1 MDATP
6 TSPTTSSDL
15 FEVALGRLTEASEYS
30 DANEETLQRL
40 RHPIAVHQVSIPV
53 RMDDGTLEIFDGYRV
68 RHNDVLGPTKGG
80 LRYHPKVDL
89 SEVKALSFWMTCKC
103 AAVGLPFGGAK
114 GGVTVDPKQL
124 SRLELERLSRGFI
137 EQMSGLIGSEIDIPA
152 PDVYTNATIMG
163 WMMDEYSRIHQRK
176 TPGMITGKPVPLGGS
191 LGRDDATGRGAYY
204 CIKEME
210 ALEGWKPAEIK
221 VAIQGLGN
229 AGQHVA
235 RLLYDDGYKIVA
247 VSDSGGGLYRAEGL
261 DIPSIIE
268 VKNTHRSLDG
278 LYCKCSVHASV
289 PCDNVGTHKISNAEL
304 LESEVDLL
312 IPAAMEN
319 QLTIENAERI
329 QAAYVVEVANGP
341 TTPEADAILKS
352 RGSVILPDILAN
364 SGGVIVSY
372 FEWLQNRSGS
382 YWGVEEIHQKLKA
395 QITQAFKEIHALKGQ
410 HQIPFRTAAYVRAIN
425 RINAA
430 IEAQGTYSYFKNQ

>member
-1 MDATP
+1 MSSQP
-6 TSPTTSSDL
+6 TDL
-15 FEVALGRLTEASEYS
+15 FEMALARLNDAAKYC
-30 DANEETLQRL
+30 DANEETLKRL
-40 RHPIAVHQVSIPV
+40 RHPMSIHQVSIPV
-53 RMDDGTLEIFDGYRV
+53 RMDNGELEIFDGYRV

-80 LRYHPKVDL
+80 LRYHPQVDL

-114 GGVTVDPKQL
+114 GGIAVNPKKL

-137 EQMSGLIGSEIDIPA
+137 EQMSGLIGPDIDIPA
-152 PDVYTNATIMG
+152 PDVYTNPTIMG

-176 TPGMITGKPVPLGGS
+176 IPAMITGKPVPLGGS

-210 ALEGWKPAEIK
+210 ALEGWNPTEIK

-235 RLLYDDGYKIVA
+235 RLLHQDGYKIVA
-247 VSDSGGGLYRAEGL
+247 VSDSGGALYCPEGL
-261 DIPSIIE
+261 DIPKVIE
-268 VKNTHRSLDG
+268 AKNTHRSLEG
-278 LYCKCSVHASV
+278 LYCKCSVSESM
-289 PCDNVGTHKISNAEL
+289 PCDNVGTRSITNAEL
-304 LESEVDLL
+304 LELEVDVL

-319 QLTIENAERI
+319 QLTVENAERI
-329 QAAYVVEVANGP
+329 QAAYIVEVANGP
-341 TTPEADAILKS
+341 TTPEADSILNN
-352 RGSVILPDILAN
+352 RGCIIIPDVLAN

-372 FEWLQNRSGS
+372 FEWLQNRSGD
-382 YWGVEEIHQKLKA
+382 YWSVEDVQEKLKSR
-395 QITQAFKEIHALKGQ
+395 ITDAFKKIHAVKVDKDTN
-410 HQIPFRTAAYVRAIN
+410 FRTAAYVRAVD
-425 RINAA
+425 RINSA

>member
-1 MDATP
+1 MEATP
-6 TSPTTSSDL
+6 TTDL
-15 FEVALGRLTEASEYS
+15 FEMALGRLEEASLYS
-30 DANEETLQRL
+30 NANEETLQRL
-40 RHPIAVHQVSIPV
+40 RHPMAIYQVSIPV
-53 RMDDGTLEIFDGYRV
+53 RMDSGKLEIFEGYRV

-80 LRYHPKVDL
+80 LRYHPQVDL

-103 AAVGLPFGGAK
+103 ATVGLPFGGAK
-114 GGVTVDPKQL
+114 GGVTVDPKKL

-137 EQMSGLIGSEIDIPA
+137 EQMSGLVGPEVDIPA

-191 LGRDDATGRGAYY
+191 LGREDATGRGAYY

-210 ALEGWKPAEIK
+210 GLEGWNPAEIK

-235 RLLYDDGYKIVA
+235 RLLHQDGYTIVA
-247 VSDSGGGLYRAEGL
+247 VSDSGGGLYCGNGL
-261 DIPSIIE
+261 DIPKVIE
-268 VKNTHRSLDG
+268 AKNTHHNLEG
-278 LYCKCSVHASV
+278 LYCKCSVSESV
-289 PCDNVGTHKISNAEL
+289 PCDNVGTRQMTNAEL
-304 LESEVDLL
+304 MESEVNIL

-319 QLTIENAERI
+319 QLTKDNAKRI
-329 QAAYVVEVANGP
+329 RADFVVEVANGP
-341 TTPEADAILKS
+341 TTPEADAILEN
-352 RGSVILPDILAN
+352 RGCVIIPDILAN

-382 YWGVEEIHQKLKA
+382 YWEVEDVHEKLES
-395 QITQAFKEIHALKGQ
+395 QITHAFREIYGLKND
-410 HQIPFRTAAYVRAIN
+410 HQISFRTAAYARAIN

-430 IEAQGTYSYFKNQ
+430 IESQGTYSYFKNQ

>member
-1 MDATP
+1 MEAVTKP
-6 TSPTTSSDL
+6 DL
-15 FEVALGRLTEASEYS
+15 FEMALGRLEEASKYS
-30 DANEETLQRL
+30 NANEETLQRL
-40 RHPIAVHQVSIPV
+40 RHPMAIHQVSIPV
-53 RMDDGTLEIFDGYRV
+53 RMDSGKLQIFEGYRV

-80 LRYHPKVDL
+80 LRYHPQVDL

-114 GGVTVDPKQL
+114 GGVTVDPKKL

-137 EQMSGLIGSEIDIPA
+137 EQMSGLIGPEVDIPA

-163 WMMDEYSRIHQRK
+163 WMMDEYSRIHQKK

-191 LGRDDATGRGAYY
+191 LGREDATGRGAYY

-210 ALEGWKPAEIK
+210 ELEGWKPTEIN

-235 RLLYDDGYKIVA
+235 RLLYHDGYKIVA
-247 VSDSGGGLYRAEGL
+247 VSDSGGGLYCEEGL
-261 DIPSIIE
+261 DIPKVIE
-268 VKNTHRSLDG
+268 AKNTHRSLEG
-278 LYCKCSVHASV
+278 LYCKCSVSESV
-289 PCDNVGTHKISNAEL
+289 PCDNVGTHQISNAEL
-304 LESEVDLL
+304 LELDVDIL

-319 QLTIENAERI
+319 QLTKENAERI
-329 QAAYVVEVANGP
+329 QSAFVVEVANGP
-341 TTPEADAILKS
+341 TTPEADTILNS
-352 RGSVILPDILAN
+352 RGCVIIPDILAN

-372 FEWLQNRSGS
+372 FEWLQNRSGY
-382 YWGVEEIHQKLKA
+382 YWGIGEVHEKLETR
-395 QITQAFKEIHALKGQ
+395 ITQAFIEIYTLKNE
-410 HQIPFRTAAYVRAIN
+410 HQIPFRTAAYAWAIN

>member
-1 MDATP
+1 MEATP
-6 TSPTTSSDL
+6 TTDL
-15 FEVALGRLTEASEYS
+15 FEMALGRLEEASLYS
-30 DANEETLQRL
+30 NANEETLQRL
-40 RHPIAVHQVSIPV
+40 RHPMAIHQVSIPV
-53 RMDDGTLEIFDGYRV
+53 RMDSGKLEIFEGYRV

-80 LRYHPKVDL
+80 LRYHPQVDL

-114 GGVTVDPKQL
+114 GGVTVDPKKL

-137 EQMSGLIGSEIDIPA
+137 EQMSGLVGPEVDIPA

-163 WMMDEYSRIHQRK
+163 WMMDEYSRIHQKK

-191 LGRDDATGRGAYY
+191 LGREDATGRGAYY

-210 ALEGWKPAEIK
+210 GLEGWNPAEIK

-235 RLLYDDGYKIVA
+235 RLLHQDGYKIVA
-247 VSDSGGGLYRAEGL
+247 VSDSGGGLYYEEGL
-261 DIPSIIE
+261 DIPKVIE
-268 VKNTHRSLDG
+268 AKNTHRSLEG
-278 LYCKCSVHASV
+278 LYCKCSVSESV
-289 PCDNVGTHKISNAEL
+289 PCDNVGTHQISNTEL
-304 LESEVDLL
+304 LELDVDIL

-319 QLTIENAERI
+319 QLTKENAKRI
-329 QAAYVVEVANGP
+329 RSAFVVEVANGP
-341 TTPEADAILKS
+341 TTPEADTILNS
-352 RGSVILPDILAN
+352 RGCVIIPDILAN

-372 FEWLQNRSGS
+372 FEWLQNRSGY
-382 YWGVEEIHQKLKA
+382 YWGIEEVHEKLETR
-395 QITQAFKEIHALKGQ
+395 ITQAFKEIYSLKNE
-410 HQIPFRTAAYVRAIN
+410 HQIPFRTAAYVRAVN